1 MITLPAMALL
11 AVLAPNHHAPSPAP
25 VSSTPIWTSAVAMSR
40 HVTLAQRPA
49 PISRPSA
56 HRGSGINPVVL
67 GALIGA
73 AAGGTIGFL
82 MSNCTNGCD
91 ERGIGVVPG
100 VLIGAP
106 AGALFAA
113 FAR

>member
-1 MITLPAMALL
+1 
-11 AVLAPNHHAPSPAP
+11 
-25 VSSTPIWTSAVAMSR
+25 MSR
-40 HVTLAQRPA
+40 HIVLEQRPA

-56 HRGSGINPVVL
+56 HRGNGINPVVL

-82 MSNCTNGCD
+82 MTNCSGCD
-91 ERGIGVVPG
+91 DRGLGMAPG